1 MIYFHIIPILKWP
14 LIPTSLLS
22 YVESFFN
29 DPNPIEKGG
38 PRDESWIVGSM
49 RLIFDYDLNF
59 NHICIPKNLD
69 NGFGEVF

>member
-29 DPNPIEKGG
+29 DPNPIEKRGG
-38 PRDESWIVGSM
+38 G
-49 RLIFDYDLNF
+49 
-59 NHICIPKNLD
+59 
-69 NGFGEVF
+69 GGGEGEGAGGLAEG